1 MKNSYMSGKIYGA
14 VFLLLFAFILTGC
27 DRNRNS
33 PGWDYFPDMFY
44 STAYETFTKNPN
56 FSDGKTMRVP
66 VAGTVPRDITPFN
79 YTIDTE
85 SRILAGKEL
94 INPESPTDEALLRGK
109 KVYSTFCTGCHGDKG
124 AGDGPLFTGGL
135 YPLKPRAL
143 TGSVADNL
151 KDGEIFHSIT
161 MGFGSMGA
169 HGSQIRT
176 ADRWKLVLH
185 IRRLQAEE
193 RGISLVNN
201 DGDSKHQQSGN

>member
-1 MKNSYMSGKIYGA
+1 MNNNYISGKIFRA
-14 VFLLLFAFILTGC
+14 VFTLLFAVILNGC

-56 FSDGKTMRVP
+56 FRDSMTMRVP
-66 VAGTVPRDITPFN
+66 VPGTVPRDITPFN

-94 INPESPTDEALLRGK
+94 INPEPNTAEALLRGK
-109 KVYSTFCTGCHGDKG
+109 MVYSTFCTGCHGDKG

-135 YPLKPRAL
+135 YPLKPRTL
-143 TGSVADNL
+143 TGNAADNL

-161 MGFGSMGA
+161 LGFGSMGA

-176 ADRWKLVLH
+176 ADRWKVVLH
-185 IRRLQAEE
+185 IRKLQADE
-193 RGISLVNN
+193 RGVSQVDK
-201 DGDSKHQQSGN
+201 DGE